1 MNSFLFK
8 TSDEINLYVRQFPA
22 SSERAVAL
30 FVAGVESHGGWYL
43 DGLEYLAEKG
53 VTSYFLDRRGSGKS
67 EGLRGDIPSLDRLI
81 EDLADFRN
89 YLRKSHPH
97 ALLTLCAISWGAKWA
112 LSYWKNGR
120 LNSFHKLVLITPG
133 LFRKV
138 DLSTSQKISA
148 ALAAALNPNKTF
160 PLPIPITYFTQNKE
174 KLEFLEQD
182 PIRLRHVTARFLK
195 VNYQLER
202 EMHRFTGVYPQ
213 KACLFSADQDRIVDN
228 EKNRYF
234 MRKHF
239 FDLKT
244 INYPHAYHTLDF
256 DVGESYYRDLASAI
270 LD

>member
-8 TSDEINLYVRQFPA
+8 TSDEINLYIRQFPA

-30 FVAGVESHGGWYL
+30 FIAGVESHGGWYQ
-43 DGLEYLAEKG
+43 DGLESLAEKG

-67 EGLRGDIPSLDRLI
+67 GGLRGDVPSLERLI
-81 EDLADFRN
+81 EDLAEFRN

-97 ALLTLCAISWGAKWA
+97 TLLTLCAISWGAKWA

-120 LNSFHKLVLITPG
+120 HNSFHRLVLITPG

-138 DLSTSQKISA
+138 DLSLPQKIRV
-148 ALAAALNPNKTF
+148 ALAVTVNPNQTF
-160 PLPIPITYFTQNKE
+160 PIPIPTQYFTQNEE
-174 KLEFLEQD
+174 KLAFLDQD
-182 PIRLRHVTARFLK
+182 PARLHRVTGRFLK

-202 EMHRFTGVYPQ
+202 EMHGFTGIYPQ
-213 KACLFSADQDRIVDN
+213 KTRLFLAEQDKIVDN
-228 EKNRYF
+228 GKNRYF

-239 FDLKT
+239 FDLK
-244 INYPHAYHTLDF
+244 IVNYPHAYHTLEF
-256 DVGESYYRDLASAI
+256 DVGEPYYRDLASAI